1 MTWPRHPQSTR
12 PMKRGPK
19 PSTGN
24 CSSMAELEAEVAKR
38 RALGWSANRI
48 ANRFK
53 INWPAAKRII
63 TKLEGNT

>member
-1 MTWPRHPQSTR
+1 MIGQRHPQSTR

-38 RALGWSANRI
+38 RAIGWSANRI
-48 ANRFK
+48 ATRFK

>member
-1 MTWPRHPQSTR
+1 
-12 PMKRGPK
+12 
-19 PSTGN
+19 
-24 CSSMAELEAEVAKR
+24 MAELESEVAKR
-38 RALGWSANRI
+38 RAIGWSANRI

>member
-1 MTWPRHPQSTR
+1 MV
-12 PMKRGPK
+12 
-19 PSTGN
+19 
-24 CSSMAELEAEVAKR
+24 ELETEVAKR

-48 ANRFK
+48 ATRFK